1 MAIDF
6 PNSPSVGDTHE
17 GFTYSTTG
25 WTRTSSSG
33 ESSGGLTVYATP
45 SNLPTS
51 GNSDGDQ
58 GFVTSNK
65 RLYIYSGSG
74 WYAVALINA
83 SPVYTTS
90 PNASYVLATDGT
102 ATTAVSY
109 THLTLPTILL
119 V

>member
-45 SNLPTS
+45 
-51 GNSDGDQ
+51 
-58 GFVTSNK
+58 
-65 RLYIYSGSG
+65 
-74 WYAVALINA
+74 
-83 SPVYTTS
+83 
-90 PNASYVLATDGT
+90 
-102 ATTAVSY
+102 VSY
-109 THLTLPTILL
+109 THLTLPTILR